1 MRWLVLETAGAARA
15 REAELSAATG
25 YPRPAT
31 ATDRIV
37 EAISHLDGRG
47 AVPVPSSVW
56 SWSHGCEIDLS
67 MLLTDGERAALYTL
81 ADMAE
86 GGWFDTVEIL

>member
-31 ATDRIV
+31 ATDRVV

-47 AVPVPSSVW
+47 AVPVPSNVW

-67 MLLTDGERAALYTL
+67 MLLTDIERAALYTP

-86 GGWFDTVEIL
+86 GGWFNTVEIL

>member
-37 EAISHLDGRG
+37 EAISHIDGRG
-47 AVPVPSSVW
+47 AVRVPSNVW

-67 MLLTDGERAALYTL
+67 MLLTDIERAALYTP

-86 GGWFDTVEIL
+86 GGWFNTVEIL

>member
-25 YPRPAT
+25 YPHPAT
-31 ATDRIV
+31 ATDRAV
-37 EAISHLDGRG
+37 EALSHIDGRG
-47 AVPVPSSVW
+47 ALPVPDNVW
-56 SWSHGCEIDLS
+56 SWAHGCEIDLS
-67 MLLTDGERAALYTL
+67 ALLTEVEAASLHSLTE
-81 ADMAE
+81 MAE